1 MAAPSEPPTPA
12 NLRNDVTDEGVFEA
26 VRDGYEAVYD
36 ALARSAT
43 FSRIWRDNAYGG
55 QFPEEFAHISFLTL
69 PEARRMLGL
78 LGIGEGS
85 VLVDLAC
92 GAGGPGLWAAQQSG
106 ASLIGIDPAEA
117 GLAAA
122 RERARRAGLDGRS
135 RFVQGTFEQTG
146 LPNQCADAIMTVE
159 AFQYAPDKRAALSE
173 LFRVLRPGCRLA
185 VVCFEVD
192 PALAKDLP
200 ILGDDPVPG
209 YRPLLVEAGYDVEV
223 YEETPGWQDR
233 VYGVFQAV
241 ADASDRLTVEMGER
255 AAAGVIAEA
264 MLTVAV
270 RPYPRRI
277 LAVARRPR

>member
-12 NLRNDVTDEGVFEA
+12 NLRNDITDEGVFEA

-55 QFPEEFAHISFLTL
+55 QFPEGFAHISFLTL

-106 ASLIGIDPAEA
+106 ASLVGVDPAKA

-122 RERARRAGLDGRS
+122 RERARGAPSTGGRAS
-135 RFVQGTFEQTG
+135 CKE
-146 LPNQCADAIMTVE
+146 P
-159 AFQYAPDKRAALSE
+159 SS
-173 LFRVLRPGCRLA
+173 RPGCRISA
-185 VVCFEVD
+185 
-192 PALAKDLP
+192 P
-200 ILGDDPVPG
+200 
-209 YRPLLVEAGYDVEV
+209 
-223 YEETPGWQDR
+223 TP
-233 VYGVFQAV
+233 
-241 ADASDRLTVEMGER
+241 S
-255 AAAGVIAEA
+255 
-264 MLTVAV
+264 
-270 RPYPRRI
+270 
-277 LAVARRPR
+277 